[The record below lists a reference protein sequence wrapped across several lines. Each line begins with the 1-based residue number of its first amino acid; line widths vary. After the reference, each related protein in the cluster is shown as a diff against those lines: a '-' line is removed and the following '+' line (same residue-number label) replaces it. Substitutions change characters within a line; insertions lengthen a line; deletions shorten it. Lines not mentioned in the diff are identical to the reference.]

1 MKGKKM
7 LAKLD
12 ISGNFPVVI
21 VISLL
26 FYAIAKWRVRKQ
38 YTVFFLGNT
47 PFYCKKVPA
56 EIQLAVLAA
65 LRLKP
70 FLLYN

>member
-1 MKGKKM
+1 MKGKKV
-7 LAKLD
+7 LTKLD
-12 ISGNFPVVI
+12 ISGNIPAVI
-21 VISLL
+21 VISLS

-38 YTVFFLGNT
+38 YTVFFPVNT
-47 PFYCKKVPA
+47 LFNCKKVPA